1 MSGQWPGGRAS
12 SRSFA
17 RRRGEHTSR
26 CWLRTAGLPAAETAS
41 RTDVAAGRYYLDT
54 SAYLCVLLGEA
65 GWERIARDI
74 ESGHLLSSVVLVLE
88 AERTLVQLSR
98 GGRLSP
104 QDLQAAL
111 DRLSVDLGQFVLR
124 DLTLDLCRSRVMPIV
139 STPRSL
145 DLAHL
150 RTALWFHE
158 QEVLTRF
165 VSLDTGQVQGAREL
179 GLPV

>member
-1 MSGQWPGGRAS
+1 MA
-12 SRSFA
+12 A
-17 RRRGEHTSR
+17 RFY
-26 CWLRTAGLPAAETAS
+26 
-41 RTDVAAGRYYLDT
+41 VDT

-65 GWERIARDI
+65 GWERVARAL
-74 ESGHLLSSVVLVLE
+74 EGGHLLSSALLALE

-104 QDLQAAL
+104 PDLQAAL
-111 DRLSVDLGQFVLR
+111 DRLSLDIAQFALR

-150 RTALWFHE
+150 RTALWFHARE
-158 QEVLTRF
+158 PLTRF
-165 VSLDTGQVQGAREL
+165 VSLDAGQVQGAREL

>member
-1 MSGQWPGGRAS
+1 M
-12 SRSFA
+12 
-17 RRRGEHTSR
+17 
-26 CWLRTAGLPAAETAS
+26 
-41 RTDVAAGRYYLDT
+41 AAGRYYVDT

-65 GWERIARDI
+65 GWERVARKLAG
-74 ESGHLLSSVVLVLE
+74 GHLLSSGLLALE

-104 QDLQAAL
+104 PDLQAAL
-111 DRLSVDLGQFVLR
+111 DRLSLDIAQFALR

-150 RTALWFHE
+150 RTALWFHARE
-158 QEVLTRF
+158 PLTRF
-165 VSLDTGQVQGAREL
+165 VSMDASQVQGAREL

>member
-1 MSGQWPGGRAS
+1 MA
-12 SRSFA
+12 
-17 RRRGEHTSR
+17 T
-26 CWLRTAGLPAAETAS
+26 
-41 RTDVAAGRYYLDT
+41 RYYVDT
-54 SAYLCVLLGEA
+54 SAYLCVLLGETGA
-65 GWERIARDI
+65 ERLAR
-74 ESGHLLSSVVLVLE
+74 ELQGAHLLSSSLLALE

-104 QDLQAAL
+104 ADAQTAIEQLERDLA
-111 DRLSVDLGQFVLR
+111 QFVLR

-158 QEVLTRF
+158 RDPLTRF
-165 VSLDTGQVQGAREL
+165 VSLDTAQTQAAREL
-179 GLPV
+179 GLPL

>member
-1 MSGQWPGGRAS
+1 
-12 SRSFA
+12 
-17 RRRGEHTSR
+17 
-26 CWLRTAGLPAAETAS
+26 
-41 RTDVAAGRYYLDT
+41 VATGRYYVDT

-65 GWERIARDI
+65 GGERLAR
-74 ESGHLLSSVVLVLE
+74 ELRGGHLLSSTLLALE

-98 GGRLSP
+98 AGRLSP
-104 QDLQAAL
+104 EDVQSAVEQLGQDL
-111 DRLSVDLGQFVLR
+111 SQFVLR

-158 QEVLTRF
+158 REPLSRF
-165 VSLDTGQVQGAREL
+165 VSLDTAQTQAAREL
-179 GLPV
+179 GLPL

>member
-1 MSGQWPGGRAS
+1 
-12 SRSFA
+12 
-17 RRRGEHTSR
+17 
-26 CWLRTAGLPAAETAS
+26 
-41 RTDVAAGRYYLDT
+41 
-54 SAYLCVLLGEA
+54 VLLA
-65 GWERIARDI
+65 
-74 ESGHLLSSVVLVLE
+74 LE

-150 RTALWFHE
+150 RTALWFHQ